1 MKITDAY
8 GKYQVTTPAISGTAG
23 ATSAKGVAPKTGAA
37 PAHHH
42 PSKDAGRVEVS
53 DAAKALEAKSA
64 GDSEKIERLK
74 SAISDGSFKVDAKKI
89 ASKLTGADE
98 PEE

>member
-8 GKYQVTTPAISGTAG
+8 GKFQVTTPATSGTAG
-23 ATSAKGVAPKTGAA
+23 ATSAKGVAPKTGSA
-37 PAHHH
+37 PAHH
-42 PSKDAGRVEVS
+42 SKDAGRVEVS

-74 SAISDGSFKVDAKKI
+74 SAISDGSFKVDAGKI
-89 ASKLTGADE
+89 ASKLTGEDE

>member
-8 GKYQVTTPAISGTAG
+8 GKFQVTTPATSGTAG
-23 ATSAKGVAPKTGAA
+23 ATSAKGVAPKAGSA

-42 PSKDAGRVEVS
+42 SKDAGRVEVS
-53 DAAKALEAKSA
+53 DTAKALEAKST
-64 GDSEKIERLK
+64 GDNEKIERLK
-74 SAISDGSFKVDAKKI
+74 SAISDGSFKVDASKI
-89 ASKLTGADE
+89 ASKLTGEDE